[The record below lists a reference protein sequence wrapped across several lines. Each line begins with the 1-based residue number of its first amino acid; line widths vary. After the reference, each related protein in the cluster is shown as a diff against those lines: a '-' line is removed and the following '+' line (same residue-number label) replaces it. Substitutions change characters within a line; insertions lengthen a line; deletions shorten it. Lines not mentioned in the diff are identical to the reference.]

1 MRHLFARFLPAVVAL
16 SGSLGACVTTGQSNQ
31 DSQDTQELLTQNRL
45 DKERSDAEDLRWT
58 QYCNRV
64 FAGLHIGTSEL
75 KFFSQN
81 KFQRDPPAG
90 YGVCAK
96 LNSTRT
102 AYGTHDQW
110 VWGDGSS
117 RYVYFENGV
126 LTAIQE

>member
-1 MRHLFARFLPAVVAL
+1 MFA
-16 SGSLGACVTTGQSNQ
+16 
-31 DSQDTQELLTQNRL
+31 
-45 DKERSDAEDLRWT
+45 
-58 QYCNRV
+58 
-64 FAGLHIGTSEL
+64 
-75 KFFSQN
+75 QN

-90 YGVCAK
+90 YGVCAT

-126 LTAIQE
+126 LTAIQD